1 MKLNSVYVGVEEM
14 DRALAFYRE
23 LFETEPSQ
31 VDERYSAFEF
41 EGVEAA
47 HDRIEPLAPALV
59 HDDIFEV
66 GEYRTFQFLDTEGSR
81 IEVFSTG
88 SG

>member
-31 VDERYSAFEF
+31 V
-41 EGVEAA
+41 
-47 HDRIEPLAPALV
+47 
-59 HDDIFEV
+59 
-66 GEYRTFQFLDTEGSR
+66 FLDTEGNR